1 MTIYADEDLGD
12 GFFKVVFNFLPVVII
27 AMLFTE
33 MMPPAGIFGF
43 VIRLVSA
50 VLGYCSAGIYCIVV
64 YKLYS
69 SDLGFL
75 AV

>member
-12 GFFKVVFNFLPVVII
+12 GFFKVVFNFLPAVII

-43 VIRLVSA
+43 VLCLVSA
-50 VLGYCSAGIYCIVV
+50 VLGYIDIVV